1 MPDAR
6 KTVAYYDRNAEA
18 FVSGTLS
25 ADMSEA
31 RSQFTSLLPANAR
44 ILDFGCGSGR
54 DTKAFLEAGYRAEAT
69 DGSHALCEIASAY
82 TGIPVVQ
89 ADFRDLDA
97 VERYDGI
104 WACASLLHLPRADLQ
119 DVLRKTEKALKPGGI
134 LYLSFKYGSF
144 EGIRNGRYFTD
155 LTESSLDA
163 LLQTVPSLQKVLL
176 WCTRDVRPDRE
187 DTEWLNALLRR
198 IPSPDASP

>member
-6 KTVAYYDRNAEA
+6 KTIAYYDRNAEA

-25 ADMSEA
+25 ADMSET

-144 EGIRNGRYFTD
+144 EGIRDGRYFTD

-163 LLQTVPSLQKVLL
+163 LLQTVPSLQKVRL

-198 IPSPDASP
+198 IPPPDASP